1 MLNRNEFSKTINNI
15 WFNTKYVLKY
25 KKLLMETYDKLVANN
40 NTSLNMLQDI
50 CMKHNVIGTV
60 LKFIN
65 DELGDWANVPPYYQ
79 INEKNYALSVIKDML
94 EDTEE

>member
-1 MLNRNEFSKTINNI
+1 
-15 WFNTKYVLKY
+15 
-25 KKLLMETYDKLVANN
+25 
-40 NTSLNMLQDI
+40 MLQDI

-65 DELGDWANVPPYYQ
+65 DELGEWANVPPYYQ